1 MSAEQPAPR
10 PMNLPKILELL
21 EDHQLAVAQAAVSV
35 HCFGRHAPQSRAR
48 EERVATTKS
57 FLLFELAWQ
66 NSGTPEPWQPVSLP
80 TFKLNSVSMQIPN
93 NPVFTYDDICNIAG
107 RNPDCNPTVTWATG
121 DKQGSLV
128 HGEMLVVTPGVVINC
143 LGTGNA

>member
-1 MSAEQPAPR
+1 
-10 PMNLPKILELL
+10 MNLPKILELL

-66 NSGTPEPWQPVSLP
+66 PVPLP
-80 TFKLNSVSMQIPN
+80 TFVLNSVSMQIPN
-93 NPVFTYDDICNIAG
+93 NPVFTYDDICLLAG
-107 RNPDCNPTVTWATG
+107 KKPDQNPTVTWATG

-143 LGTGNA
+143 LVTGNA